1 MSKTRK
7 KRDATAEWS
16 KVVASWRASGETSKV
31 FATRHG
37 LNAGTL
43 LWWSSRLS
51 KRGQH
56 SKRPTGT
63 KAAAKTPA
71 FTQVRVTSGSMAREG
86 GRMEVVTRTGRV
98 IRWEGVAD
106 ADALRMAVRVVESC

>member
-1 MSKTRK
+1 MSKAPK

-16 KVVASWRASGETSKV
+16 RVVASWRASGETSKA
-31 FATRHG
+31 FAARHG

-43 LWWSSRLS
+43 LWWSCRLS
-51 KRGQH
+51 KTGA
-56 SKRPTGT
+56 KRSRRTIATP
-63 KAAAKTPA
+63 KQPA
-71 FTQVRVTSGSMAREG
+71 FTQVRVTSTPAAREA

-106 ADALRMAVRVVESC
+106 ADALRTAVRVVESC